1 MIYSHLATYTGIHLS
16 QQAGRHLY
24 KRNPSHIGGCHK
36 ASQITYYT
44 ATQGKNRRFS
54 VHTCFN
60 TFGKQLLCHIHGFGA
75 FTSWNLIYFHLQ
87 ACLLQQILQP
97 LSVDRPHIGIC
108 NNQSLARKTCL
119 LTKIPYLLLQPITNI
134 YIIAVLSQ
142 LYRYN
147 SHFQPIFPVNPVF
160 PLSDLD
166 FSLPLPPCLYQLA
179 WKHKHHSPDG
189 KPHPHSP
196 HQPRQSS

>member
-1 MIYSHLATYTGIHLS
+1 MQRIQIHKYSLGLIKGPNKVFAQRMIYSHLATYTGIHLS

-44 ATQGKNRRFS
+44 ATQGKNRRFPI
-54 VHTCFN
+54 HTCFN
-60 TFGKQLLCHIHGFGA
+60 TFGKQLLSHLHGFGA
-75 FTSWNLIYFHLQ
+75 FSSWNLIYFHLQ

-97 LSVDRPHIGIC
+97 LSVDRPHVGIC

-147 SHFQPIFPVNPVF
+147 SHFSTH
-160 PLSDLD
+160 LS
-166 FSLPLPPCLYQLA
+166 C
-179 WKHKHHSPDG
+179 
-189 KPHPHSP
+189 
-196 HQPRQSS
+196 